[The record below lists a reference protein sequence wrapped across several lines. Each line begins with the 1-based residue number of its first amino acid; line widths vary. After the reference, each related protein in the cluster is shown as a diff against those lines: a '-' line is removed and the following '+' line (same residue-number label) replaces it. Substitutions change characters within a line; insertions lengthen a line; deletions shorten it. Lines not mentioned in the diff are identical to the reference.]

1 MENSITRSVLLEAD
15 AKETTPLLHP
25 GQHPDPS
32 STPLSS
38 QPYDTRHDSGGTA
51 PAARPRPDS
60 QHSRS
65 PAPPSQQRSDTRPR
79 SRFWPRAA
87 ILCGALSLV
96 ADLGDGLTA
105 APEVRLLETAVCRDY
120 YLARDPSLVGPPPL
134 RYVREELC
142 KRDAIQVELA
152 YLRALKGLFAAVP
165 GGFTASQSIFV
176 FVALSFL

>member
-15 AKETTPLLHP
+15 AEETTPLLHP

-38 QPYDTRHDSGGTA
+38 QPYDTRHDNSGTA

-165 GGFTASQSIFV
+165 GGFTASQSIFI